1 MNSAWTEIKTALGM
15 RAINR
20 PWPFR
25 TAAVLSVAALC
36 LLGSLARAS
45 VAMQTV
51 AVGQVLR
58 GHFVQ
63 DRQLA
68 GFARPLRSEGWFVL
82 VPGTGLIWRGE
93 KPFANTTVITS
104 GGIVQLAGNREA
116 MRLPASQLP
125 GLSRLYDVLG
135 SALSGN
141 IAPLRQTFTVEQKS
155 DADPW
160 QIVLTPLQTGAT
172 AQLKSLT
179 LAGHQFVETVEID
192 RGGGDVDRISFSDQ
206 AVTRAEPTA
215 DEKALFQTLRK

>member
-1 MNSAWTEIKTALGM
+1 
-15 RAINR
+15 
-20 PWPFR
+20 
-25 TAAVLSVAALC
+25 
-36 LLGSLARAS
+36 
-45 VAMQTV
+45 
-51 AVGQVLR
+51 
-58 GHFVQ
+58 
-63 DRQLA
+63 
-68 GFARPLRSEGWFVL
+68 
-82 VPGTGLIWRGE
+82 LIWRGE

-160 QIVLTPLQTGAT
+160 QIVLTPLQTGAA

-192 RGGGDVDRISFSDQ
+192 RGGGDVDRITFSDQ

-215 DEKALFQTLRK
+215 DEKALLQTLRK

>member
-1 MNSAWTEIKTALGM
+1 MVYRDG
-15 RAINR
+15 

-25 TAAVLSVAALC
+25 TAAVFCVAALC
-36 LLGSLARAS
+36 LLGSVARAS
-45 VAMQTV
+45 AAMQTV

-63 DRQLA
+63 DRQLQ
-68 GFARPLRSEGWFVL
+68 GFARPLRSEGSFVL

-104 GGIVQLAGNREA
+104 GGIVQLAGDREA

-141 IAPLRQTFTVEQKS
+141 IAPLRQTFAVEQKS
-155 DADPW
+155 DADQW
-160 QIVLTPLQTGAT
+160 RILLTPLQTSTA

-192 RGGGDVDRISFSDQ
+192 RGGGDVDHISFSDQ
-206 AVTRAEPTA
+206 AVSRAEPTA
-215 DEKALFQTLRK
+215 DEKALLQTLHK

>member
-1 MNSAWTEIKTALGM
+1 
-15 RAINR
+15 
-20 PWPFR
+20 
-25 TAAVLSVAALC
+25 
-36 LLGSLARAS
+36 
-45 VAMQTV
+45 MQTV

-63 DRQLA
+63 DRHLQ
-68 GFARPLRSEGWFVL
+68 GFARPLRSEGSFVL

-104 GGIVQLAGNREA
+104 GGIVQLAGDREA

-141 IAPLRQTFTVEQKS
+141 IAPLRQTFAVEQKS
-155 DADPW
+155 DADQW
-160 QIVLTPLQTGAT
+160 RILLTPLQTSTA

-192 RGGGDVDRISFSDQ
+192 RGGGDVDHISFSDQ
-206 AVTRAEPTA
+206 AVSRAEPTA
-215 DEKALFQTLRK
+215 DEKALLQTLHK